1 MTSAPP
7 VTCNL
12 RLTAPY
18 RPLWWPRRILG
29 ESGLFGEWLATNNL
43 SVAIKL
49 SAAGG
54 LASGLRCHNLIQR
67 IEWSAPPPCGPLPT
81 VTTSTPPAWLAM
93 PTPRGCSEATT
104 AACTGRGG
112 QWLRSSKLEE
122 GRGFSLM
129 LGIFTD

>member
-7 VTCNL
+7 VSSNL

-49 SAAGG
+49 SA
-54 LASGLRCHNLIQR
+54 
-67 IEWSAPPPCGPLPT
+67 
-81 VTTSTPPAWLAM
+81 
-93 PTPRGCSEATT
+93 RGA
-104 AACTGRGG
+104 G
-112 QWLRSSKLEE
+112 QWVAHCQVDSADRHERAAAMWAAATWAARVA
-122 GRGFSLM
+122 GHAAHMARPHQR
-129 LGIFTD
+129 